1 MMIELT
7 PFLNKTVRT
16 PLYIQLYQYI
26 KKEIEEGGISPGTL
40 LPSIRYLSR
49 HLHISKNTVESAYQ
63 QLTAEGYT
71 ESKPRSG
78 IKVLPLEKP
87 LVPSGH
93 FTYPERQKREEE
105 PARRYDFQYGDIDL
119 DHFPFKTWKKCLQD
133 AMNSDSPDLF
143 LYGDRQGDKGL
154 RAELAKYL
162 FQARGVRCSLEQI
175 VVCSGTQSAVSL
187 LCQLLPSNGRV
198 VAAENPGYDG
208 VHSVFLNHGYTIRP
222 IGLEADG
229 IDLSQLAES
238 RAKLAYITPS
248 HQFPYGM
255 VLPIQKRLKLLK
267 WADQN
272 DAYIIEDDYDSE
284 FRYQGQPIPSL
295 KALDTK
301 ENVIYLGT
309 FSKCFLPAARL
320 SYIVLPERL
329 TEQFCERFGRY
340 SQSSSPM
347 IQRAMYLF
355 MKEGFFERHIRKM
368 KKVYQEK
375 HQTLISAIEKH
386 FGHEVNIIGE
396 KAGLHILMEVRR
408 DIKDL
413 ISKAEKHD
421 VKVYPVSDFWI
432 DPHESPSSI
441 VMVGFGGLSEQD
453 IEEGVKSLYQAWFA

>member
-1 MMIELT
+1 MIELT
-7 PFLNKTVRT
+7 PLLDKTVRT

-26 KKEIEEGGISPGTL
+26 KKEIEEGGIPPGTV

-71 ESKPRSG
+71 ESRPRSG

-87 LVPSGH
+87 LFPTRR
-93 FTYPERQKREEE
+93 FTYPVRQKREEE
-105 PARRYDFQYGDIDL
+105 PSVQYDFQYGDIDL
-119 DHFPFKTWKKCLQD
+119 DHFPLKTWKKCLQD
-133 AMNSDSPDLF
+133 AMNSESPDLF

-154 RAELAKYL
+154 RAELAKHL
-162 FQARGVRCSLEQI
+162 FQARGVRCSSEQI

-187 LCQLLPSNGRV
+187 LCQLLSSNGRM
-198 VAAENPGYDG
+198 VAVENPGYDG
-208 VHSVFLNHGYTIRP
+208 VRSVFLNHGYATHP

-229 IDLSQLAES
+229 IDLSQLKKS

-284 FRYQGQPIPSL
+284 FRYRGQPIPSL

-301 ENVIYLGT
+301 DHVIYLGT

-320 SYIVLPERL
+320 SYIVLPQKLTERFRERL
-329 TEQFCERFGRY
+329 GRY

-347 IQRAMYLF
+347 IQKAMYLF

-386 FGHEVNIIGE
+386 FGNEVNIIGE
-396 KAGLHILMEVRR
+396 KAGLHILMEIRR

-413 ISKAEKHD
+413 IGKAEKHD

-432 DPHESPSSI
+432 DPRESPSSI
-441 VMVGFGGLSEQD
+441 VMAGFGGLSEQD
-453 IEEGVKSLYQAWFA
+453 IEEGIERLYQAWFA